1 MKPSLTN
8 YAVEITITLDKD
20 SSQTGW
26 NIVSEDGAV
35 ITDRPTGYYTGNDS
49 MTIVETVR
57 LVAGEYLFSVLDTNG
72 DGFCCA
78 RGVGFYQLLSNGQLL
93 LFRQGSFEFS
103 YTENFSVGDLS
114 ATTKK
119 TLSSSISG
127 PLLRGSVSYKPNRE
141 RNHDH
146 QTRT

>member
-1 MKPSLTN
+1 M
-8 YAVEITITLDKD
+8 
-20 SSQTGW
+20 G
-26 NIVSEDGAV
+26 
-35 ITDRPTGYYTGNDS
+35 
-49 MTIVETVR
+49 
-57 LVAGEYLFSVLDTNG
+57 
-72 DGFCCA
+72 
-78 RGVGFYQLLSNGQLL
+78 
-93 LFRQGSFEFS
+93 GSFEFS